1 MSFERQD
8 VQSHKGERFSI
19 LYRLVLETT
28 KLVLGF
34 SHQKRVVSQP
44 RPLLRANEVREG
56 HTATSDWK
64 IRAGE
69 GSI

>member
-1 MSFERQD
+1 MYKAITESD
-8 VQSHKGERFSI
+8 LASCTSCTVQ
-19 LYRLVLETT
+19 LVLEST